1 MKKISLRLVGAIIA
15 PAVIIA
21 FLVGLFIAGAAMFG
35 QKAEMQKTSGP
46 PESGLSTREGSI
58 RPVQTSKSEALS
70 LAGSTEESPFA
81 KVASVVSP
89 AVVNI
94 STEKKI
100 TVNAHGSD
108 FGPFEN
114 LFRDFFRN
122 APQQE
127 PIQRR
132 TSTLG
137 SGVIVDAR
145 GYILTNNHVIDKYDK
160 IVVKL
165 SDNTEFTSNK
175 VKLIGRDSKTDLAVL
190 KIESDKSL
198 PFAEMGNSD
207 EIRIGDW
214 AIAIGNPFGL
224 QGTVTVGVISAKG
237 RSGIPLPEGPS
248 YQDFIQTDASINPG
262 NSGGPLVDIKGEVIG
277 INTAI
282 RSPVGANV
290 GIGFATPINLAR
302 RIFDEL
308 VTKGKVTRGYLGVAP
323 QEITNEMRDAMNLSE
338 SGGVLIRDVVSGT
351 PAEKAGLKPG
361 DVITKF
367 DGKPI
372 TGVEQFREIV
382 AEVKPGT
389 TVSIEFIRDS
399 EHKTINVKLQELP
412 EEVATAPGTKS
423 EEKKWLGLGVRDL
436 ERTEKKELGVEQG
449 VMVDAVDGGSPA
461 EEAGIQEGDVIIKVS
476 RQSVTDEND
485 FNRIARKLSN
495 TKKPVLFQ
503 VKRDKSTYFIAVKPD

>member
-1 MKKISLRLVGAIIA
+1 MKRVPLRLVGAIIA

-21 FLVGLFIAGAAMFG
+21 FLAGLFIAGSAIFG
-35 QKAEMQKTSGP
+35 QKAEVQKTSNP
-46 PESGLSTREGSI
+46 
-58 RPVQTSKSEALS
+58 PVQTSKSAAL
-70 LAGSTEESPFA
+70 AQIGSTEESPFA
-81 KVASVVSP
+81 KVADIVIP

-100 TVNAHGSD
+100 TVNTPGYE
-108 FGPFEN
+108 FGPFDN

-122 APQQE
+122 TPQQQE
-127 PIQRR
+127 PVQRQ

-145 GYILTNNHVIDKYDK
+145 GYILTNNHVINDYDK

-165 SDNTEFTSNK
+165 ADNTEFTSGK
-175 VKLIGRDSKTDLAVL
+175 VKLIGRDDKTDLAVL
-190 KIESDKSL
+190 KIESDKPL
-198 PFAEMGNSD
+198 PFVEMGNSD
-207 EIRIGDW
+207 EIKIGDW
-214 AIAIGNPFGL
+214 AIAVGNPYGL

-262 NSGGPLVDIKGEVIG
+262 NSGGPLVDINGELIG

-290 GIGFATPINLAR
+290 GIGFATPVNLAK
-302 RIFDEL
+302 RIYNEL
-308 VTKGKVTRGYLGVAP
+308 VTKGKITRGYLGVAP
-323 QEITNEMRDAMNLSE
+323 QEITQEMRDAMNLSE

-351 PAEKAGLKPG
+351 PADKAGLKPG

-367 DGKPI
+367 DDKQM

-389 TVSIEFIRDS
+389 TVSIEFIRDN
-399 EHKTINVKLQELP
+399 EHKTINVKLEEFP
-412 EEVATAPGTKS
+412 EAVAAASGSKKA
-423 EEKKWLGLGVRDL
+423 EKKWLGITVRDL
-436 ERTEKKELGVEQG
+436 QRDEKKELDVEQG
-449 VMVDAVDGGSPA
+449 VIVDAVDGGSPA
-461 EEAGIQEGDVIIKVS
+461 EAAGIQEGDVIIKVN

-485 FNRIARKLSN
+485 FNRITRKLSN

-503 VKRDKSTYFIAVKPD
+503 LKRDKSTYFIAVKPE

>member
-1 MKKISLRLVGAIIA
+1 MKRVPLRLVGAIIA

-21 FLVGLFIAGAAMFG
+21 FLVGLFIAGSAMFG
-35 QKAEMQKTSGP
+35 QKAEVQKASG
-46 PESGLSTREGSI
+46 S
-58 RPVQTSKSEALS
+58 PVQISKSTAI
-70 LAGSTEESPFA
+70 AQIGSTEESPFA
-81 KVASVVSP
+81 KVADIVIP

-100 TVNAHGSD
+100 TINTPGYD

-122 APQQE
+122 TPQQE
-127 PIQRR
+127 PVQRQ

-145 GYILTNNHVIDKYDK
+145 GYILTNNHVINDYDK

-175 VKLIGRDSKTDLAVL
+175 VKLIGRDTKTDLAVL
-190 KIESDKSL
+190 KIETDKAL
-198 PFAEMGNSD
+198 PFVEMGNSD

-214 AIAIGNPFGL
+214 AIAIGNPYGL

-262 NSGGPLVDIKGEVIG
+262 NSGGPLVNIKGEVIG

-290 GIGFATPINLAR
+290 GIGFATPINLAK
-302 RIFDEL
+302 RIYNEL

-323 QEITNEMRDAMNLSE
+323 QEITDAMRDAMNLSE
-338 SGGVLIRDVVSGT
+338 SGGVLIRDVVNGT
-351 PAEKAGLKPG
+351 PADKAGLKPG

-382 AEVKPGT
+382 AEVQPGT
-389 TVSIEFIRDS
+389 TVPIEFVRDS
-399 EHKTINVKLQELP
+399 EHKTINVKLQEYP
-412 EEVATAPGTKS
+412 EEVATTPGAKS
-423 EEKKWLGLGVRDL
+423 EEKKWLGIGVRDL
-436 ERTEKKELGVEQG
+436 ERAEKKELGVEQG
-449 VMVDAVDGGSPA
+449 VIVDAVDGGSPA
-461 EEAGIQEGDVIIKVS
+461 EEAGIQEGDVIIKVN

-485 FNRIARKLSN
+485 FNRIARNLKN

-503 VKRDKSTYFIAVKPD
+503 LKRDKSTYFIAVKPE